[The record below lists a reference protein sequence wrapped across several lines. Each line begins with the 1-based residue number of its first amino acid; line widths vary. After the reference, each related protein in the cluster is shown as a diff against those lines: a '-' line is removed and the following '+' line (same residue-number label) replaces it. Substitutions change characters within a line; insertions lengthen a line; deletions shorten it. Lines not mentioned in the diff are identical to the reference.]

1 MTYAERIDTAAN
13 AALLLQQWR
22 DTPRLRALAEALLG
36 IIDEELLKPLAV
48 LEGQMGLDTAQGVW
62 LDHIGARLGLPRPAT
77 LSTDFD
83 FFGFDGSGGVG
94 FDQGLLTSVNP
105 ALSPRVPVGD
115 DYYRRLIGLRVETI
129 LGNGTVQSLESA
141 ARKVFPQT
149 QYRDHGDMTFTVVG
163 VPAEDE
169 LRTVVDS
176 IGAWPSVSGG
186 TLIVE
191 EQD

>member
-1 MTYAERIDTAAN
+1 MTYAERIDTNAN

-22 DTPRLRALAEALLG
+22 GSPRMTALAEALLG
-36 IIDEELLKPLAV
+36 VIDQELLQPLAA
-48 LEGQMGLDTAQGVW
+48 LERQMRFDSASGVW
-62 LDHIGARLGLPRPAT
+62 LDHIGARLGMPRPAT
-77 LSTDFD
+77 LVTDFD
-83 FFGFDGSGGVG
+83 FFGFDASGGVG
-94 FDQGLLTSVNP
+94 FDQGIFATVNL

-115 DYYRRLIGLRVETI
+115 DYYRRLIRLRVETI
-129 LGNGTVQSLESA
+129 LGDGTIQSLESA
-141 ARKVFPQT
+141 ARKVFPQA

-163 VPAEDE
+163 VPTEDE

-186 TLIVE
+186 TMLEE